1 MKTLEVMT
9 EHTTPFKILI
19 EVLKDMLPEVNI
31 EFRYEVDEKKT
42 KKKNKKNNK
51 NKKNKNK
58 SKKKSNNTSS
68 AEDTEDTDELD
79 KLLDESEEDGDSDND
94 EKSDSV
100 KSKKNKMNDKNGMRI
115 MAVDTTKTVLI
126 NLKLDAKNFTKF
138 KCKKKTME
146 LGVNLGYF
154 HKFIKSMDKDDN
166 LTLYTEHDD
175 KNYLKIRIDNPEEKK
190 ESIYKLKLLDLNNDP
205 MSIPDTTFDAVVTMN
220 SSEFHKLCREMNQIA
235 DFVDIRCLENK
246 IIFSCKGD
254 IGDRTTT
261 YKIDDDDDG
270 DGISIEHAQNNPLI
284 VQGIYELK
292 NLVLFS
298 KCASLCNDIEI
309 YMKNDY
315 PLVIKYTVATL
326 GRVLLCLTPINDDNA
341 DYSDEDDNYSDD
353 DVELL

>member
-1 MKTLEVMT
+1 MKTLEIMT
-9 EHTTPFKILI
+9 EHTAPFKVLI

-31 EFRYEVDEKKT
+31 EFRCEPSDKKSKKTT
-42 KKKNKKNNK
+42 KKKVKKG
-51 NKKNKNK
+51 KKG
-58 SKKKSNNTSS
+58 KKEIVES
-68 AEDTEDTDELD
+68 DTESVDDEIVDELD
-79 KLLDESEEDGDSDND
+79 KLLDNDSESTDQEEDTKKKG
-94 EKSDSV
+94 
-100 KSKKNKMNDKNGMRI
+100 KNKIQDRNGLRI

-138 KCKKKTME
+138 KCKKKTMD
-146 LGVNLGYF
+146 LGVNLVYF

-166 LTLYTEHDD
+166 LTLYTDHDD
-175 KNYLKIRIDNPEEKK
+175 PNYLKIRIDNPEEKK
-190 ESIYKLKLLDLNNDP
+190 ESIYKLKLLDLPNTQ
-205 MSIPDTTFDAVVTMN
+205 MSIPEITFDAVVTMN

-235 DFVDIRCLENK
+235 DYVDIRCLENK
-246 IIFSCKGD
+246 LIFSCKGD

-261 YKIDDDDDG
+261 YKIGDDDEG
-270 DGISIEHAQNNPLI
+270 DGISIQHDTDDDGKPQI
-284 VQGIYELK
+284 VQGIYELR

-341 DYSDEDDNYSDD
+341 DYSGEDDNYSDD